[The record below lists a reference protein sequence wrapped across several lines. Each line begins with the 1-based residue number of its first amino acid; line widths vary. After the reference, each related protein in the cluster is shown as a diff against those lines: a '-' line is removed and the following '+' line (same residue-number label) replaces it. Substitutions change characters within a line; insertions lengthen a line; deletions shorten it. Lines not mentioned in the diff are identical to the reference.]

1 MGCAVADEPMSPGEI
16 QRALERHDRA
26 LMDAVTTATFVREV
40 EHLRNEIHES
50 VSDCKERTEDV
61 EQQAMSAIRRIE
73 TGKQDS
79 RVMIL
84 QIVGFVVAL
93 VAAYI
98 AAKGIK

>member
-1 MGCAVADEPMSPGEI
+1 MASEPMTPGEI

-40 EHLRNEIHES
+40 EHLRNEIREA

-61 EQQAMSAIRRIE
+61 EQQTMNAIKRIE

-79 RVMIL
+79 RVVLL